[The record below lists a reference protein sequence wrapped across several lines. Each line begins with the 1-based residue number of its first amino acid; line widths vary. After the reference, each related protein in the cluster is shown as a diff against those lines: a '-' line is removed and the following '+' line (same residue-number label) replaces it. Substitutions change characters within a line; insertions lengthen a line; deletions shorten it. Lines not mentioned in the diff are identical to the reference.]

1 MRNLSK
7 KELFKKARPIYEDY
21 VRACND
27 LDEYADAC
35 AADFEPFAIEL
46 ERRGL
51 AKEFLEFFA
60 KGER

>member
-27 LDEYADAC
+27 LDDYADAC
-35 AADFEPFAIEL
+35 AADFEPFASEL
-46 ERRGL
+46 KVRGL
-51 AKEFLEFFA
+51 EKEFLEYFA